1 MRYNGE
7 FIRSAKIFRE
17 RDKPSYITVMNIKLI
32 ANYCQTHQFTKS
44 SFFVFMNI
52 FINLDVHDWDI
63 ILRIGIFL
71 FVYDYLYLEMHF
83 V

>member
-1 MRYNGE
+1 
-7 FIRSAKIFRE
+7 
-17 RDKPSYITVMNIKLI
+17 
-32 ANYCQTHQFTKS
+32 
-44 SFFVFMNI
+44 MNI